1 MSEGDLE
8 IVFEYVNTLSPRV
21 VTTSDSSRRVEVFEP
36 GKSID
41 DLAPIAQKSGVRV
54 DDILLANRAVYQ
66 DDLSSLVSP
75 TPNLL
80 PIRITSTGRIA
91 QTAQTAQRVRSDL
104 QKLSNVDTAASSMAE
119 IHAWTSVRVNCF
131 VNILKPSNNDA
142 AAQNPSTQFLEGCG
156 QGARW
161 RRAEIVELQCD
172 SLATE
177 KSKSRF
183 HEVDLVRD
191 FLTVMHGSHR
201 AWKDP

>member
-1 MSEGDLE
+1 MVYRDLLE
-8 IVFEYVNTLSPRV
+8 IEIGA
-21 VTTSDSSRRVEVFEP
+21 TTQ
-36 GKSID
+36 G
-41 DLAPIAQKSGVRV
+41 AAGTKSGKDLVSSPY
-54 DDILLANRAVYQ
+54 LANRAVHQ

-80 PIRITSTGRIA
+80 PIRITYTGSIGR
-91 QTAQTAQRVRSDL
+91 TAQTAQRVRSDL
-104 QKLSNVDTAASSMAE
+104 QQLSNVDTAASSMAE

-156 QGARW
+156 QGLRW

-172 SLATE
+172 PLATE

-201 AWKDP
+201 AWKDA